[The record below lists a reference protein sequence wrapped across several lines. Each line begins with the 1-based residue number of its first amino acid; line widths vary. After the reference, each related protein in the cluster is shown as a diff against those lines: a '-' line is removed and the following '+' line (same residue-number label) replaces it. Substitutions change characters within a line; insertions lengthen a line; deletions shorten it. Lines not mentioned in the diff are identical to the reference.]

1 MDGSNLNLSDMG
13 TMNNGQGGMG
23 GGKPDRTAPTGEDA
37 TAASAQPGE
46 MGEAPT
52 GRPGDMEPGNL
63 SEGETGE
70 QQETEMPTD
79 DDSAADFPQSRPT
92 GGGGGQMPGGSF
104 DGSTMASTGSET
116 GWIWIAA
123 SAAILLLGLAVAFKF
138 RR

>member
-1 MDGSNLNLSDMG
+1 
-13 TMNNGQGGMG
+13 
-23 GGKPDRTAPTGEDA
+23 
-37 TAASAQPGE
+37 
-46 MGEAPT
+46 
-52 GRPGDMEPGNL
+52 
-63 SEGETGE
+63 
-70 QQETEMPTD
+70 MPTD

-92 GGGGGQMPGGSF
+92 GGGGGQMPSGPF